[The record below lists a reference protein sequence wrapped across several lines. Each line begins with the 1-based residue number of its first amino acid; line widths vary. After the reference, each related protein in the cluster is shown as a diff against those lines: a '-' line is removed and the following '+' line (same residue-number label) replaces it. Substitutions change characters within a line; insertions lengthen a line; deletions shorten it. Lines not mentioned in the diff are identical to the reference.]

1 MPVSRK
7 KQTDLASRMRELGIS
22 ERDIEERFTRS
33 RGPGGQNVNK
43 VSTCVVLKHI
53 PTGTGVR
60 CQRERTQG
68 LNRYLARARLADKI
82 EAAALGKRSAA
93 EQRRWKIRKQ
103 KRRRSKRAKEKVLD
117 QKRKRS
123 EKKASRKRVDI
134 I

>member
-7 KQTDLASRMRELGIS
+7 KQADLASRMRRLGIR

-53 PTGTGVR
+53 PTGTKVR
-60 CQRERTQG
+60 CQRERTQA
-68 LNRYLARARLADKI
+68 LNRYLARARLVEKI
-82 EAAALGKRSAA
+82 ETARLGKASAA
-93 EQRRWKIRKQ
+93 EQKRWKIRKQ
-103 KRRRSKRAKEKVLD
+103 KRRRSKRAKEKVLE

>member
-1 MPVSRK
+1 MPVSGK
-7 KQTDLASRMRELGIS
+7 KQTDLTSRMRKLGIR

-53 PTGTGVR
+53 PTGTEVR
-60 CQRERTQG
+60 CQRERTQAQ
-68 LNRYLARARLADKI
+68 NRYLARARLIEKI
-82 EAAALGKRSAA
+82 ETALLGKASRA
-93 EQRRWKIRKQ
+93 EQKRWKVRKQ
-103 KRRRSKRAKEKVLD
+103 KRRRSKRAKEKVLE